1 MPLRALLLDFNSYFA
16 SVEQQLD
23 PRLRGRPVAVLPV
36 LAETTCCIAASYEA
50 KRFGVK
56 TGTHV
61 AQARRLCPDIVFVQ
75 ARPRVYV
82 EMHQRL
88 MQVVDSV
95 IPLGEVLSIDE
106 VMCEL
111 TGSWQEEAVAV
122 ARAREVKRRILS
134 DVGECL
140 TCSIGIA
147 PNRFLAKIASNM
159 QKPDG
164 LTVIRESDLPDIL
177 FGLSLT
183 DLHGVAGAMQA
194 RLERAGIRTV
204 EALCR
209 ADRETLRRVWGGIEG
224 SRMYERLRGLEPQ
237 LPPTR
242 RASIGH
248 SHVLPPHLR
257 TEAGAYAV
265 LSKLMQKAAVRLRAE
280 GYLARRMSVAVE
292 YRDRPTWVR
301 GVRFAPMCGTLDLLR
316 LLAAL
321 WAERPQSKSQRP
333 EDGGRPPSADARA
346 SAHTLGAWRPP
357 RPLAT
362 RVRTTRPASWEPL
375 KVSVTLWELVA
386 AQALSA
392 DLFPE
397 ADNRTALDTALDR
410 LRLKYGPEAV
420 YFGGAFGAM
429 QEAPMR
435 ISFTHVPNLR
445 LEADTAGDLA
455 LYAAL

>member
-16 SVEQQLD
+16 SVEQQLN

-50 KRFGVK
+50 KRRGVK
-56 TGTHV
+56 TGTPV
-61 AQARRLCPDIVFVQ
+61 NEARRLCPDIVFVQ

-88 MQVVDSV
+88 MRVVDSV

-111 TGSWQEEAVAV
+111 TGSWQAEAVAV
-122 ARAREVKRRILS
+122 ARAREVKRRLL
-134 DVGECL
+134 DEVGECL
-140 TCSIGIA
+140 TCSVGIA
-147 PNRFLAKIASNM
+147 PNGFLAKIASNM

-164 LTVIRESDLPDIL
+164 LTVIRESDLPEVL
-177 FGLSLT
+177 FGLALT

-194 RLERAGIRTV
+194 RLERAGISTV

-224 SRMYERLRGLEPQ
+224 ERMYERLRGREPV

-257 TEAGAYAV
+257 DEAGAYAV
-265 LSKLMQKAAVRLRAE
+265 LSKLTQKAAVRLRAE
-280 GYLARRMSVAVE
+280 GYLARRMRVAVE
-292 YRDRPTWVR
+292 YRDRPAWVR
-301 GVRFAPMCGTLDLLR
+301 GVRFAPMRGTLDFLK

-321 WAERPQSKSQRP
+321 WAERPRGEPSRIGVPSPSPPPRAGEGP
-333 EDGGRPPSADARA
+333 GERGRPPQQR
-346 SAHTLGAWRPP
+346 R
-357 RPLAT
+357 T
-362 RVRTTRPASWEPL
+362 RWEPI

-386 AQALSA
+386 AQAVSA
-392 DLFPE
+392 ELFP
-397 ADNRTALDTALDR
+397 AAGNCAALDAALDR
-410 LRLKYGPEAV
+410 LRLKYGPDAV

-435 ISFTHVPNLR
+435 ISFTHVPDLR
-445 LEADTAGDLA
+445 LEADSAGDMA
-455 LYAAL
+455 LYEAV

>member
-16 SVEQQLD
+16 SVEQQLN

-36 LAETTCCIAASYEA
+36 RAETTCCIAASYEA
-50 KRFGVK
+50 KRHGVK
-56 TGTHV
+56 TGTPV
-61 AQARRLCPDIVFVQ
+61 AEARRLCPDIVFVQ

-122 ARAREVKRRILS
+122 ARAREVKRRLR
-134 DVGECL
+134 DEVGECL

-164 LTVIRESDLPDIL
+164 LTVIRESDLPDAL
-177 FGLSLT
+177 FGLALT
-183 DLHGVAGAMQA
+183 DLHGVAGAMLV
-194 RLERAGIRTV
+194 RLERAGITTV

-224 SRMYERLRGLEPQ
+224 ERMYERLRGQEPA

-257 TEAGAYAV
+257 NEAGAYAV
-265 LSKLMQKAAVRLRAE
+265 LSKLTQKAAVRLRAE

-292 YRDRPTWVR
+292 YRDHPVWVR
-301 GVRFAPMCGTLDLLR
+301 AVRFAPMRSTLDFLKV
-316 LLAAL
+316 LAAL
-321 WAERPQSKSQRP
+321 WTERPCTPSPGAARRQRQ
-333 EDGGRPPSADARA
+333 
-346 SAHTLGAWRPP
+346 
-357 RPLAT
+357 T
-362 RVRTTRPASWEPL
+362 RCEPM
-375 KVSVTLWELVA
+375 KVSVTLTELVA
-386 AQALSA
+386 AQAVSA
-392 DLFPE
+392 ALFPE
-397 ADNRTALDTALDR
+397 VDNRAALDAALDR
-410 LRLKYGPEAV
+410 LRLKYGPQAV

-435 ISFTHVPNLR
+435 IAFTHVPNLR
-445 LEADTAGDLA
+445 LEADHAGDLA
-455 LYAAL
+455 LYEAC

>member
-16 SVEQQLD
+16 SVEQQLN
-23 PRLRGRPVAVLPV
+23 PALRGRPVAVLPV

-50 KRFGVK
+50 KRHGVK
-56 TGTHV
+56 TGTPV
-61 AQARRLCPDIVFVQ
+61 AEARRLCPDIVFVP

-95 IPLGEVLSIDE
+95 IPLGEILSIDE

-122 ARAREVKRRILS
+122 ARAREVKRRLL
-134 DVGECL
+134 DEVGECL
-140 TCSIGIA
+140 TCSVGIA

-159 QKPDG
+159 QKPNG
-164 LTVIRESDLPDIL
+164 LTVIRESDLPEVL
-177 FGLSLT
+177 FGLTLT
-183 DLHGVAGAMQA
+183 DLHGVAGAMQR
-194 RLERAGIRTV
+194 RLERAGIHTV

-209 ADRETLRRVWGGIEG
+209 ADREALRRVWGGIEG
-224 SRMYERLRGLEPQ
+224 SRMYERLRGLEPA

-265 LSKLMQKAAVRLRAE
+265 LSKLTQKAAVRLRAE
-280 GYLARRMSVAVE
+280 GYLARRMSVMVE
-292 YRDRPTWVR
+292 YRDRPAWVR
-301 GVRFAPMCGTLDLLR
+301 GVRFAPMRGTLDFLKVF
-316 LLAAL
+316 AAL
-321 WAERPQSKSQRP
+321 WAERPY
-333 EDGGRPPSADARA
+333 GGPGPAG
-346 SAHTLGAWRPP
+346 GAWP
-357 RPLAT
+357 RWTSPRGPSSRAT
-362 RVRTTRPASWEPL
+362 QGRRQRRSEPL
-375 KVSVTLWELVA
+375 KVSVTLGELVA
-386 AQALSA
+386 AQAVSA

-397 ADNRTALDTALDR
+397 ADNRAALDAVLDR
-410 LRLKYGPEAV
+410 LRLKYGPTAV

-435 ISFTHVPNLR
+435 ISFTHVPDLR
-445 LEADTAGDLA
+445 LEADSAGDMA
-455 LYAAL
+455 LYEAV

>member
-16 SVEQQLD
+16 SVEQQLN
-23 PRLRGRPVAVLPV
+23 PALRGRPVAVLPV

-56 TGTHV
+56 TGTNV
-61 AQARRLCPDIVFVQ
+61 AEARRLCPDIVFVQ

-82 EMHQRL
+82 EMHKRL

-95 IPLGEVLSIDE
+95 FPLGEILSIDE

-122 ARAREVKRRILS
+122 ARAREVKRRLLAE
-134 DVGECL
+134 VGECF

-164 LTVIRESDLPDIL
+164 LTVIRESDLPEVL
-177 FGLSLT
+177 FGLALT

-194 RLERAGIRTV
+194 RLERAGIHTV

-224 SRMYERLRGLEPQ
+224 ERMYERLRGQEPA
-237 LPPTR
+237 LPPRR

-257 TEAGAYAV
+257 NEAGAYAV
-265 LSKLMQKAAVRLRAE
+265 LSKLTQKAAVRLRAE
-280 GYLARRMSVAVE
+280 GYLARRMRVAVE
-292 YRDRPTWVR
+292 YRDRPPWVR
-301 GVRFAPMCGTLDLLR
+301 DMRFAPVCSTLDFIKV
-316 LLAAL
+316 LAAL
-321 WAERPQSKSQRP
+321 WAERPCSGRRRGRQRH
-333 EDGGRPPSADARA
+333 RAD
-346 SAHTLGAWRPP
+346 
-357 RPLAT
+357 
-362 RVRTTRPASWEPL
+362 EPL

-386 AQALSA
+386 AQSVSA
-392 DLFPE
+392 HLFPE
-397 ADNRTALDTALDR
+397 ADNRAALDAVLDR

-435 ISFTHVPNLR
+435 IAFNHVPNLR
-445 LEADTAGDLA
+445 LEADSAADIA
-455 LYAAL
+455 LYEAV

>member
-16 SVEQQLD
+16 SVEQQLN

-50 KRFGVK
+50 KRHGVK

-95 IPLGEVLSIDE
+95 IPLGEILSIDE

-122 ARAREVKRRILS
+122 ARARELKRRLL
-134 DVGECL
+134 DEVGECL
-140 TCSIGIA
+140 TCSVGIA

-164 LTVIRESDLPDIL
+164 LTVIRESDLPDVL
-177 FGLSLT
+177 FGLALT
-183 DLHGVAGAMQA
+183 DLHGVSDAMQA

-224 SRMYERLRGLEPQ
+224 SRMYERLRALEPT
-237 LPPTR
+237 LPPKR
-242 RASIGH
+242 RSSIGH

-265 LSKLMQKAAVRLRAE
+265 LSKLTQKAAARLRAE

-292 YRDRPTWVR
+292 YRERSAWVR
-301 GVRFAPMCGTLDLLR
+301 GVRFAPMRSTLDFLKV
-316 LLAAL
+316 LAAL
-321 WAERPQSKSQRP
+321 WAEGPH
-333 EDGGRPPSADARA
+333 GGPGQAV
-346 SAHTLGAWRPP
+346 GAWP
-357 RPLAT
+357 RWTALGQEAPSS
-362 RVRTTRPASWEPL
+362 RTVAGQRRCEPL

-386 AQALSA
+386 AQAVSA

-397 ADNRTALDTALDR
+397 ADNRAALDTALDR
-410 LRLKYGPEAV
+410 LRLKYGPAAV

-435 ISFTHVPNLR
+435 IAFTHVPDLQ
-445 LEADTAGDLA
+445 LEADSAGDMA
-455 LYAAL
+455 LYEAV

>member
-16 SVEQQLD
+16 SVEQQLN

-50 KRFGVK
+50 KRRGVK
-56 TGTHV
+56 TGTPV
-61 AQARRLCPDIVFVQ
+61 SEARRLCPDIVFVQ

-111 TGSWQEEAVAV
+111 TGTWQAEAVAV
-122 ARAREVKRRILS
+122 ARAREVKRRLL
-134 DVGECL
+134 DEVGECL
-140 TCSIGIA
+140 TCSVGIA

-164 LTVIRESDLPDIL
+164 LTVIRESDLPEVL
-177 FGLSLT
+177 FGLALT

-194 RLERAGIRTV
+194 RLERAGITTV

-209 ADRETLRRVWGGIEG
+209 ADRATLRRVWGGIEG
-224 SRMYERLRGLEPQ
+224 ERMYERLRGREPA

-242 RASIGH
+242 RVSIGH

-257 TEAGAYAV
+257 DEAGAYAV
-265 LSKLMQKAAVRLRAE
+265 LSKLTQKAAMRLRAE
-280 GYLARRMSVAVE
+280 GYLARRLSVAVE
-292 YRDRPTWVR
+292 YRDRPAWVR
-301 GVRFAPMCGTLDLLR
+301 SVRFAPMCGTLDFLK

-321 WAERPQSKSQRP
+321 WTERRRGEPSPTGIPSLCHPPLAGKGPGERNRPSPQRRTRWEPMKV
-333 EDGGRPPSADARA
+333 GV
-346 SAHTLGAWRPP
+346 TLG
-357 RPLAT
+357 
-362 RVRTTRPASWEPL
+362 
-375 KVSVTLWELVA
+375 ELIA
-386 AQALSA
+386 AQAVSA
-392 DLFPE
+392 ELFP
-397 ADNRTALDTALDR
+397 AASKRAALDAALDR
-410 LRLKYGPEAV
+410 LRLKYGPDAV
-420 YFGGAFGAM
+420 YFGGAHGAM

-435 ISFTHVPNLR
+435 ISFTHIPDLR
-445 LEADTAGDLA
+445 LEADSPGDLT
-455 LYAAL
+455 LYEAG